1 MLIGSAADLMNPI
14 IAIVGRPNV
23 GKSRL
28 FNRLVGRRRAIVADV
43 PGVTRDRHYAPGE
56 WAGREFIAV
65 DTGGLDLDPA
75 ADLEREISK
84 QSLRAV
90 EEADVVVCVFDG
102 QRDPT
107 SDDREVVEKLRG
119 ISKPVIYAVNKIDEA
134 SHEAL
139 LASYH
144 ELGASPIFACSAEHG
159 RGVDDILEEAI
170 KHFPEEPAGEA
181 DVGKGLRVAVVGRP
195 NVGKSTLINR
205 LAGEERVVAHETP
218 GTTRDA
224 IDVEIDFEGKSF
236 VFVDTAGVKRR
247 WGIADRLEKFTAM
260 RSLKTVD
267 RADIVLQLI
276 DGSEGLTK
284 QDLHL
289 AGFVREEGKGL
300 LLLVNKWDLMGAKWE
315 EYEKR
320 LRRGMGELH
329 EIPALPI
336 SASTGHNC
344 LRIFQAIGKMQKAL
358 SATITTSKLNRIVE
372 DALAGHHLPDHRGKQ
387 VRVYYATQVGT
398 NPPTFALF
406 SNFPAAVPYTYR
418 RYLIRRIQEAIGAEG
433 VPVRVVCRRK

>member
-1 MLIGSAADLMNPI
+1 MHPI

-28 FNRLVGRRRAIVADV
+28 FNRVVGRRRAIVADV
-43 PGVTRDRHYAPGE
+43 AGVTRDRHYAPGE

-102 QRDPT
+102 RLDPT
-107 SDDREVVEKLRG
+107 PEDREVVSKLRG
-119 ISKPVIYAVNKIDEA
+119 ISKPVIFAVNKIDEG
-134 SHEAL
+134 SHEML
-139 LASYH
+139 LNAYH
-144 ELGASPIFACSAEHG
+144 ELGASPLVACSAEHG
-159 RGVDDILEEAI
+159 RGVDDLLDEAVRRFPPEEAAAA
-170 KHFPEEPAGEA
+170 EE
-181 DVGKGLRVAVVGRP
+181 GKGLRVAVVGRP

-205 LAGEERVVAHETP
+205 LAGEQRVVAHEMP

-224 IDVEIDFEGKSF
+224 IDVEIDYEGKNY

-247 WGIADRLEKFTAM
+247 WGVAERLEKFTAM
-260 RSLKTVD
+260 RSLKTID

-276 DGSEGLTK
+276 DGAEGLTK

-289 AGFVREEGKGL
+289 TGFVREQGKGL
-300 LLLVNKWDLMGAKWE
+300 LLLVNKWDKLAADWD
-315 EYEKR
+315 EYER
-320 LRRGMGELH
+320 RMRRGMGELQ
-329 EIPALPI
+329 EVPAFPI
-336 SASTGHNC
+336 SAATGQHC
-344 LRIFQAIGKMQKAL
+344 LKIFKGIDRLDRSLGIKV
-358 SATITTSKLNRIVE
+358 STSKLNRIME
-372 DALAGHHLPDHRGKQ
+372 EALAGHHLPDHRGKQ
-387 VRVYYATQVGT
+387 VRVYYATQTGT
-398 NPPTFALF
+398 HPPTFALF

-418 RYLIRRIQEAIGAEG
+418 RYLIRKIQEAIGAQD
-433 VPVRVVCRRK
+433 VPVRVVCRKK